1 MNVQRILPELRDLQ
15 VPEPLRELPGWLMW
29 RFEQF
34 VGEAKPRKI
43 PFWADGTRRHGQQGA
58 PQDRARLTTFVAARD
73 AAVRAGF
80 DGVGF
85 APLKEFGYVFLDFD
99 NCVDVVGHTN
109 AEVEAIVNRT
119 YAEYSPSGKGIRAVL
134 KGDLGN
140 HKSTTTPDQYGFE
153 TFSSSGFVT
162 LTGNILPGCE
172 VMGYED
178 HIAVVDAA
186 TIDLCQRRFGTSSGA
201 TFDPNDF
208 MAGREPKL
216 GLTPERMAELVNAL
230 DPSMGREPWLRVG
243 MALHHECEGDDTGF
257 DIWDDWST
265 DGDTYPG
272 TEGLRVQ
279 WDSFRGA
286 TPGKRSITMAS
297 VIKMAKDARSA
308 DHCAAKAD
316 QGEGDC
322 IRRSA
327 QRDQDRRIGDGTF
340 EFSTTELH
348 TLEEMTARFVFVKDG
363 SQVADMRQPRLVLSL
378 ADFRNATA
386 ASTYMVPKGRE
397 IKLVTCVEAWRNSN
411 ARVDVETLTFRAG
424 GDPVTS
430 APDGRRAL
438 NTWRPVARD
447 AAPEGWEEQAQP
459 FIEHVRWLWGPEAD
473 ALLDWLA
480 HVFQFPGKL
489 PHFGWLHI
497 APRHGMG
504 RNWIAGVLARVW
516 PSHVALGFDLSSTL
530 HSGFNGRLAG
540 KLLAVVDE
548 IDEGNSGKSF
558 QHAQTLKRLVTEET
572 RAINPK
578 YGRQHEEYNACRWLI
593 FSNSETALP
602 LEKGDRRF
610 WVVKNDEAPKNADY
624 YKRLYDVQE
633 NPEFIASVAEFFGA
647 RDISRFNPGAAPPMT
662 DAKVSLLNC
671 LRSEAETV
679 LEGVTQRWPVDI
691 VTTAELRDVIGDSDT
706 PSGAAWRHTLRRA
719 GYERV
724 GRWTGNNG
732 CPFKVT
738 AYSIRNHAKWD
749 KASTSVLRGEVDRL
763 SSADKQSVFNG
774 EAGAP

>member
-1 MNVQRILPELRDLQ
+1 MYRL
-15 VPEPLRELPGWLMW
+15 ELPDG
-29 RFEQF
+29 
-34 VGEAKPRKI
+34 ADKPLKV
-43 PFWADGTRRHGQQGA
+43 PYYTDGKRRRGLQGS
-58 PQDRARLTTFVAARD
+58 PEDRAKLTTFAEAVAAAGRQG
-73 AAVRAGF
+73 AA
-80 DGVGF
+80 GVGLAMLPEWDF
-85 APLKEFGYVFLDFD
+85 CVLDFD
-99 NCVDVVGHTN
+99 NCVSPDGRLPD
-109 AEVEAIVNRT
+109 EVAAIAHYT
-119 YAEYSPSGKGIRAVL
+119 YSEYSPSGKGIHAFVR
-134 KGDLGN
+134 GDYGD
-140 HKSTTTPDQYGFE
+140 HKSPSKGNDFGFE
-153 TFSSSGFVT
+153 TFSNTGFLTFTGDVLFEVDVT
-162 LTGNILPGCE
+162 GMHDTISDL
-172 VMGYED
+172 
-178 HIAVVDAA
+178 DAKVA
-186 TIDLCQRRFGTSSGA
+186 PLCAKRFTSRA
-201 TFDPNDF
+201 PAALADDF
-208 MAGREPKL
+208 MAGREPLL
-216 GLTPERMAELVNAL
+216 GLTPERMVELVNAL
-230 DPSMGREPWLRVG
+230 DPDMGRDEWIRVG
-243 MALHHECEGDDTGF
+243 MALHHETDGDDTGL
-257 DIWDDWST
+257 DLWDEWSA
-265 DGDTYPG
+265 GGVTYPG
-272 TEGLRVQ
+272 TEGLRAQ
-279 WDSFRGA
+279 WDSFTRRKA
-286 TPGKRSITMAS
+286 PGRAQVTMAS
-297 VIKMAKDARSA
+297 VIKMAKDAGSA

-386 ASTYMVPKGRE
+386 ASTHMVQKGRE
-397 IKLVTCVEAWRNSN
+397 IKSVPCVEVWRNSN

-447 AAPEGWEEQAQP
+447 AAPEGWAQQAQP

-473 ALLDWLA
+473 AFLDWLA
-480 HVFQFPGKL
+480 HVFQVPGKL
-489 PHFGWLHI
+489 AHFGWLHI

-610 WVVKNDEAPKNADY
+610 WVVKNDQPPKDADY

-691 VTTAELRDVIGDSDT
+691 VTTAELRDVIGESDT
-706 PSGAAWRHTLRRA
+706 PNGAAWRHTLRRA

-724 GRWTGNNG
+724 GRWTSNTGY
-732 CPFKVT
+732 PVKVT
-738 AYSIRNHAKWD
+738 AYSIRNHAKWA
-749 KASTSVLRGEVDRL
+749 KASTSVLRAEVERH
-763 SSADKQSVFNG
+763 SSAEKKFALNG
-774 EAGAP
+774 DEGDP